1 MSRSRFWGIPLP
13 IWRTEDKKEVKCIG
27 SVEELKREVEKSVSA
42 GLMKNNPLGRFI
54 PNDFSYENYNSFD
67 LHKHFVDELILCSQN
82 NEPMYRENDL
92 IDVWFDSGSMPYAQ
106 WHYPFENKSL
116 IDENKAFPADFIAE
130 GVDQTRGWFYTLHAI
145 STMIKEDVAYKNVIS
160 NGLVLDKNG
169 QKMSKRLGN
178 AVDPF
183 ETLDTYGPD
192 PTRWYMVTNS
202 QPWDNLKFDLTGI
215 EEVTRKFFGTLIN
228 TYNFFA
234 LYANLDEYNPLGSSD
249 KIVFEEIDRWIIS
262 KLNSLIKNVNESY
275 DDYEPTKAGRL
286 IQSFVVDE
294 LSNWYVRLCRKRFW
308 KGELTED
315 KKAAYYTLHLCLK
328 EVSVLMS
335 PISPFYSDLLYRD
348 LSVSNNSVHLSDF
361 PEHQSQLI
369 NHDLEEKMNLCQQ
382 VSSLVLSIRKKEKIK
397 VRQPLQ
403 KILIPSKGEAFE
415 RVIKEVESLILSE
428 VNVKELLFIKQDDP
442 MLKKKLKPNFKYLG
456 PKFGKQMKSIA
467 NAANNVSVSDIT
479 WYENNGNL
487 VLDIEGEKVSFD
499 SAAFDVITADVPGWK
514 MANNDNVT
522 VALDLTIS
530 ENLKFEGIARDL
542 VNRIQNIRKETQL
555 EVTDFIKVSY
565 YANNE
570 IKNAINNNLNYI
582 CSETLAKEIV
592 FQNEIENPFFA
603 GEDEEIQLSIEKTN

>member
-1 MSRSRFWGIPLP
+1 
-13 IWRTEDKKEVKCIG
+13 
-27 SVEELKREVEKSVSA
+27 
-42 GLMKNNPLGRFI
+42 
-54 PNDFSYENYNSFD
+54 
-67 LHKHFVDELILCSQN
+67 
-82 NEPMYRENDL
+82 
-92 IDVWFDSGSMPYAQ
+92 
-106 WHYPFENKSL
+106 
-116 IDENKAFPADFIAE
+116 
-130 GVDQTRGWFYTLHAI
+130 
-145 STMIKEDVAYKNVIS
+145 
-160 NGLVLDKNG
+160 
-169 QKMSKRLGN
+169 
-178 AVDPF
+178 
-183 ETLDTYGPD
+183 
-192 PTRWYMVTNS
+192 
-202 QPWDNLKFDLTGI
+202 
-215 EEVTRKFFGTLIN
+215 
-228 TYNFFA
+228 
-234 LYANLDEYNPLGSSD
+234 
-249 KIVFEEIDRWIIS
+249 
-262 KLNSLIKNVNESY
+262 
-275 DDYEPTKAGRL
+275 
-286 IQSFVVDE
+286 
-294 LSNWYVRLCRKRFW
+294 
-308 KGELTED
+308 
-315 KKAAYYTLHLCLK
+315 
-328 EVSVLMS
+328 
-335 PISPFYSDLLYRD
+335 
-348 LSVSNNSVHLSDF
+348 
-361 PEHQSQLI
+361 
-369 NHDLEEKMNLCQQ
+369 MNLCQQ

-415 RVIKEVESLILSE
+415 RIIKEVESLILSE

-565 YANNE
+565 NANNE